1 MAQTK
6 PVGEVAAAVQKTVAS
21 PTTSATQAGSDRGSE
36 DDHGTL
42 IEAIN
47 QVFALFRLNY
57 NNQYYAAWSDAEQ
70 LRQVK
75 RLWLEALNEFPS
87 EIILRGA
94 RVAIESS
101 DYLPTLNKMLQCCRT
116 SLEEFGLPDPRQ
128 AYLEACLATSP
139 KVSYNWTHPAVYFA
153 GRDSDWF
160 FLANNPE
167 SITWPVFQKHYE
179 KWLLKAVRGESLT
192 LPQQPELAHEEPVA
206 LDPQAQKNALAALR
220 KTTGL

>member
-21 PTTSATQAGSDRGSE
+21 PTTSATQAGSDRVSE

-94 RVAIESS
+94 RVAIENS

-116 SLEEFGLPDPRQ
+116 SLEAFGLPDPRQ

-139 KVSYNWTHPAVYFA
+139 KLSFNWSHPAVYFA

-167 SITWPVFQKHYE
+167 STTWPIFQKHYE

-192 LPQQPELAHEEPVA
+192 LPQQPELAHERPVA
-206 LDPQAQKNALAALR
+206 LDPQAQKDALAALR
-220 KTTGL
+220 KDIGL